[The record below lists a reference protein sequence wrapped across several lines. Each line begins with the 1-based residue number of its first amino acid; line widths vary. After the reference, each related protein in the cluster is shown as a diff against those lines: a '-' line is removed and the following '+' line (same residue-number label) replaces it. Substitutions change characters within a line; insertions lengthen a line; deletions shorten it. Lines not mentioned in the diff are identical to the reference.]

1 MSLSFAWFKSETA
14 PTSNKKINT
23 LSYHLYIKLSL
34 IHYYYSKVK
43 LIFLSVLKI
52 QYRVLIIL
60 NCKISL
66 IISFKTAVMDKLK
79 IISRVHKLL
88 NIQITTVFWKK
99 IWIRSM
105 DWISCINPIITTRE
119 RFKHDHMK
127 GLNSTST
134 RIFILFWRMHSSSG
148 LREREE

>member
-14 PTSNKKINT
+14 PTSNKKVNN
-23 LSYHLYIKLSL
+23 LYIKLSL

-43 LIFLSVLKI
+43 LIFLSILKI

-66 IISFKTAVMDKLK
+66 IISFKTAVVDKLK

-88 NIQITTVFWKK
+88 NIQITTVFGK
-99 IWIRSM
+99 RS
-105 DWISCINPIITTRE
+105 E
-119 RFKHDHMK
+119 
-127 GLNSTST
+127 
-134 RIFILFWRMHSSSG
+134 
-148 LREREE
+148 